1 MKERH
6 QMTVSRHANSLA
18 ALLLFV
24 FIFSCTAN
32 KKVVDDDFATD
43 TASEDSVSSDDAV
56 SEDDLFAENSMSDA
70 GSDSNSE
77 SQSADAGTSEQA
89 PQEQAAAD
97 EFSDFEEPA
106 QPAEQDPAVAQ
117 NDQQQQPT
125 ENLDDLNL
133 DEDPAATAE
142 QPPMAP
148 SEESLT
154 DEQKAQAAVEPI
166 PEPEVPPVAETPV
179 ITTPEPVPEAST
191 EETASV
197 SVPQG
202 EMARIREVQF
212 RGNENGGA
220 LLIKANRELQY
231 TTRLNSTTNQ
241 LVVEVQNATVPKKL
255 MRPLITKDM
264 SSSIG
269 TIDIYQRPNSSIA
282 RFVIQLRADSPE
294 PLIQPEGD
302 TLLVIGT
309 PMFGQKPSMGSAEQ
323 NRAGNPQ
330 QQSPMVQPSS
340 PDQAAANQPPPTPM
354 MESPAPQV
362 TQNPTNQNMGQL
374 GNQLSQSVIPL
385 QTTGAAVDLTAKGLE
400 GSSTR
405 ANYDLYTKGLL
416 SSRDL
421 QDFLTNNNRYYG
433 KKISI
438 VTQDLEVRDVLNFLS
453 EEASVNLIY
462 DDDISGKV
470 SIKLRRVPWDQA
482 LVTLLKSKK
491 LGYQRQG
498 SILRIAQLQTLLRE
512 EDEAVKIRDAR
523 LDQEPLVVRN
533 FRINYA
539 DIGQLEGKI
548 KEFIADAKKDATN
561 RGRVSSDARTN
572 TIIVTETPTKLKQV
586 EELIQALDTQ
596 PQQVQIEARIIEAS
610 ETFSKNIGVK
620 WGLNNG
626 GVNDTTIPSPFN
638 RGKVATGLA
647 GSDMSAMPSMSMS
660 PSLGVAGGAL
670 NTNLWFGRI
679 GAFGD
684 LELNLNLGQIENKIK
699 VLSSP
704 RIVVLSGTSATVDQ
718 RVKVNVQDESTSVTT
733 GTGGSTSQTKFKS
746 VEAGVNLNVSPQIS
760 NIDTV
765 RLKLNITKS
774 VITDAVKGD
783 ISSRSATSEIILK
796 SMQTAVIGGV
806 FESQQNEQR
815 SGVPGLQDMPVL
827 GGLFRG
833 KNELN
838 TKSELMI
845 FLTPKILPPL
855 SLPTDSLSVMPNM
868 YTPPTPPAMDQS
880 MNTVVEPAPEVVPPP
895 TDPAAETTEEELQLE

>member
-1 MKERH
+1 MSKERKI
-6 QMTVSRHANSLA
+6 QGSRLVG
-18 ALLLFV
+18 LILFI

-43 TASEDSVSSDDAV
+43 TASEDAVSTEDPV

-70 GSDSNSE
+70 GSESNS
-77 SQSADAGTSEQA
+77 SEKPAETEQPA
-89 PQEQAAAD
+89 QEQQASN

-106 QPAEQDPAVAQ
+106 QQTQDPVVAQ
-117 NDQQQQPT
+117 NQEQPKE

-133 DEDPAATAE
+133 EEDPAQATEKPAE
-142 QPPMAP
+142 MTP
-148 SEESLT
+148 SPESLT
-154 DEQKAQAAVEPI
+154 DEQKAQATTEPVPEPVVETPAPEVA
-166 PEPEVPPVAETPV
+166 PEPEVPPAVVETPV
-179 ITTPEPVPEAST
+179 ITTPEPVPEPST
-191 EETASV
+191 ADSGVTIPE
-197 SVPQG
+197 G

-220 LLIKANRELQY
+220 LIIKANRELAF

-241 LVVEVQNATVPKKL
+241 LVVEIQNATVPKKL

-309 PMFGQKPSMGSAEQ
+309 PMFIAGKSQMGSAEKNVEVTPGQ
-323 NRAGNPQ
+323 TPAPL
-330 QQSPMVQPSS
+330 VQPSDS
-340 PDQAAANQPPPTPM
+340 TASVVAQSAPTPLVD
-354 MESPAPQV
+354 SVTPQV
-362 TQNPTNQNMGQL
+362 GSVQS
-374 GNQLSQSVIPL
+374 NQLAQSVIPI
-385 QTTGAAVDLTAKGLE
+385 QN
-400 GSSTR
+400 GSPVEVGSKSIDGGGTK

-498 SILRIAQLQTLLRE
+498 SILRVARLETLLKE

-523 LDQEPLVVRN
+523 LDQEPLVVKN

-539 DIGQLEGKI
+539 AIAELEAKI
-548 KEFIADAKKDATN
+548 KEFIADTKKDAIN

-610 ETFSKNIGVK
+610 ESFSKNIGVR
-620 WGLNNG
+620 WGLNSG
-626 GVNDTTIPSPFN
+626 GVNDSSIPTPFN
-638 RGKVATGLA
+638 RGRVATDLS
-647 GSDMSAMPSMSMS
+647 GSDLSAMPSMSMT
-660 PSLGVAGGAL
+660 PSVGVASGAF
-670 NTNLWFGRI
+670 NSNLWFGRI

-684 LELNLNLGQIENKIK
+684 LELNLNLGQVENKIK

-718 RVKVNVQDESTSVTT
+718 RVKINVPDEQTNLTPP
-733 GTGGSTSQTKFKS
+733 TGGSTSQTKFRQ
-746 VEAGVNLNVSPQIS
+746 VEAGVNLSVSPQIS

-765 RLKLNITKS
+765 RLKLNLTKS
-774 VITDAVKGD
+774 VITDASKGD
-783 ISSRSATSEIILK
+783 TSSRNASSEIILK

-806 FESQQNEQR
+806 FESQQNENR
-815 SGVPGLQDMPVL
+815 SGVPGLQDIPVL

-833 KNELN
+833 KLELN

-855 SLPTDSLSVMPNM
+855 TLPSDALGAMPNM
-868 YTPPTPPAMDQS
+868 SAPAPVPAMDQS
-880 MNTVVEPAPEVVPPP
+880 MNTVVEPVPTIAPQPEV
-895 TDPAAETTEEELQLE
+895 PAAETTEDELQLE